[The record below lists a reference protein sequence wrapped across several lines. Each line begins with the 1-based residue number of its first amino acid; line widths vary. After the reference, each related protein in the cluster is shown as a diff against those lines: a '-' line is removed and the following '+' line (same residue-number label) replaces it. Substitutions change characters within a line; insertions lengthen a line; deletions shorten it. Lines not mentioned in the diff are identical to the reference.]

1 MQILF
6 NTIEIIRTPDLFSV
20 PIERN
25 FNFMRKRDCP
35 NVRSSVNSSDTKM
48 SAIST
53 SSKKRRNSNSSSNHF
68 HSQRIYDGIRGE
80 SQGLDDNF
88 EDNEIQDD
96 MIKYPWL
103 KDDIE
108 ELLKTV
114 PRKLGPAKGET
125 LVNEQL
131 KLG

>member
-1 MQILF
+1 M
-6 NTIEIIRTPDLFSV
+6 

-53 SSKKRRNSNSSSNHF
+53 SSKKRSNSNSSSNHF

-96 MIKYPWL
+96 VIKYPWL
-103 KDDIE
+103 NEIPTNLDPLDDIE
-108 ELLKTV
+108 ELLKSV
-114 PRKLGPAKGET
+114 PRKLGPAKGESF
-125 LVNEQL
+125 VNEQL